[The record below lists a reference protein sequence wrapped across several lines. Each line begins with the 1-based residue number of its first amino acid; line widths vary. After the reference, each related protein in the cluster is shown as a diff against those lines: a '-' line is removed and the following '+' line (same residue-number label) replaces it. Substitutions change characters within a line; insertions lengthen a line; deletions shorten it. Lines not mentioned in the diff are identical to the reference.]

1 MARARQIG
9 GGVEVEG
16 LAESIRALKR
26 LDPLYRKE
34 AVQVMRDAATDVQKV
49 AQGNIGAGGGRYPQR
64 RGMIGRSSTG
74 AGAGVKLR
82 ASRYPWALG
91 AEFGEKVAHVYGR
104 PRSQSGFRR
113 RTMPPHRPATSRDLA
128 VNRGGWMIQPAI
140 RSRLP
145 HWNREA
151 ARQLQELITKALR
164 SAGVP
169 RGR

>member
-1 MARARQIG
+1 MARARQIR

-26 LDPLYRKE
+26 LDPLYRRE
-34 AVQVMRDAATDVQKV
+34 AVDVMRDAAKDVQAV
-49 AQGNIGAGGGRYPQR
+49 AQGSLGAGGGRYPKR
-64 RGMIGRSSTG
+64 RGMIGRSATG

-91 AEFGEKVAHVYGR
+91 AEFGEKTAHVYGR
-104 PRSQSGFRR
+104 PRSQSSFRA
-113 RTMPPHRPATSRDLA
+113 RTMAPFKPGGGNLAT
-128 VNRGGWMIQPAI
+128 NRGGYLIQPAI

-151 ARQLQELITKALR
+151 ARRLNEIIGRALR
-164 SAGVP
+164 AAGVP